1 MTSPEVLKETRVL
14 RAPRWPIA
22 PRYPTLVKIAVLL
35 SGGVDSSVALSL
47 LREQGHDLTAFY
59 LKVWLE
65 DELSH
70 LGTCPW
76 EEDLGFAREVASRL
90 GVPLEVRSLQ
100 RQYWDRVV
108 RYAVS
113 ELRAG
118 LTPSPDVLCNQR
130 IKFGAFLDEIDPSF
144 EAVASGHYARLER
157 RGEGLVLKRGVD
169 PVKDQTYF
177 LALLSGDQLAR
188 AVFPLGGLSKTEV
201 RAIAAAR
208 GLPNKDRRDSQGIC
222 FLGKIKYH
230 EFVRH
235 HLGEQEGD
243 IVESGTG
250 TILGK
255 HRGYW
260 FHTIGQRQGLRL
272 SHGPWFVQAKDVE
285 RNLVYVTHADRSL
298 EASRDSF
305 DVEAIHW
312 IGEPFAGGELRV
324 RVRHGRALHRAWLEH
339 ETDRGRVRL
348 EATDRGIAP
357 GQFAVFYRDEV
368 CLGGGTIV

>member
-1 MTSPEVLKETRVL
+1 
-14 RAPRWPIA
+14 
-22 PRYPTLVKIAVLL
+22 VKIAVLL

-47 LREQGHDLTAFY
+47 LREQGHELTAFY

-108 RYAVS
+108 RYAIS
-113 ELRAG
+113 ELQTGR
-118 LTPSPDVLCNQR
+118 TPSPDVLCNQH

-157 RGEGLVLKRGVD
+157 RGDALVLKRGVD

-177 LALLSGDQLAR
+177 LALLSLDQLTRAR
-188 AVFPLGGLSKTEV
+188 FPLGDRTKREV
-201 RAIAAAR
+201 RAMAASLD
-208 GLPNKDRRDSQGIC
+208 LPNKDRRDSQGIC
-222 FLGKIKYH
+222 FLGKIRYR

-235 HLGEQEGD
+235 HLGEREGD
-243 IVESGTG
+243 IVDSETG
-250 TILGK
+250 RALGK

-272 SHGPWFVQAKDVE
+272 SHGPWFVHSKDVE

-298 EASRDSF
+298 GTARDAF
-305 DVEAIHW
+305 GIEGIHW
-312 IGEPFAGGELRV
+312 IADPFPGGELLV
-324 RVRHGRALHRAWLEH
+324 RVRHGRALHRAWLELEPH
-339 ETDRGRVRL
+339 GNGGRVRL
-348 EATDRGIAP
+348 EVKDRGIAP
-357 GQFAVFYRDEV
+357 GQFAVFYRDDV
-368 CLGGGTIV
+368 CLGGATIV